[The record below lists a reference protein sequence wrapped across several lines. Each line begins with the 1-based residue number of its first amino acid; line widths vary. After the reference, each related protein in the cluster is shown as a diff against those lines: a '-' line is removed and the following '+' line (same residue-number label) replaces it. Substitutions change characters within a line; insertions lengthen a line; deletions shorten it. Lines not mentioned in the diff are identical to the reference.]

1 MPRVRG
7 EGAARI
13 DYRHVIWSLVTKPGA
28 FARYR
33 YRGQLFPTLAF
44 RRAYGRSGAMRDP
57 PVCSFKGALLAD
69 YVAYLTEVRGLV
81 ATTVSGHLGTAS
93 RFLASL
99 GDDQLAFRLSTLSPY
114 DLEVF
119 VRSAGQRYGRDTLSH
134 VVANLRCFLCFLGI
148 RGLAPARLD
157 SHVDSPRTYRRERL
171 PRSLPWET
179 VRALLQ
185 SIDRRDAKGVRDH
198 SDAVAHRHVR
208 SSLLRDRRPRARR
221 PRLAPAPDPRGTAED
236 RLGALPAA
244 HRRGRDGA
252 RAVPTPGPTSVAS
265 TRGVPSRPS
274 AFRAL
279 EADHGQRRLRLVGP
293 S

>member
-198 SDAVAHRHVR
+198 AM
-208 SSLLRDRRPRARR
+208 LLLIATYGLRCCEIAGLALDDLDWRQRRIRAESRLATTFLASVGRDDRRATMAARSASA
-221 PRLAPAPDPRGTAED
+221 LAQTIRMTSTS
-236 RLGALPAA
+236 ALSSP
-244 HRRGRDGA
+244 
-252 RAVPTPGPTSVAS
+252 V
-265 TRGVPSRPS
+265 
-274 AFRAL
+274 
-279 EADHGQRRLRLVGP
+279 
-293 S
+293 